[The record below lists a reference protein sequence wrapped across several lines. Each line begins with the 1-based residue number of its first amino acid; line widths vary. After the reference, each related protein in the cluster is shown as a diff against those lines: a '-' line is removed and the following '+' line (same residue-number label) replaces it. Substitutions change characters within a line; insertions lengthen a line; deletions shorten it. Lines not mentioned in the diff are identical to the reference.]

1 MYSVH
6 SATWRPTLR
15 KQTSPPSDS
24 LQTLATHLPRITNGA
39 VAILLLAAAFNTP
52 AVLQAQDP
60 PPTSS
65 EADTLTA
72 ADTLPG
78 VMALE
83 EIVVIGTRRGGRSAI
98 ESYSPVHVVSG
109 ASVRAQGGA
118 DLLDML
124 RTVVPAF
131 NVNAQPIADG
141 ASIVRPPNVRNL
153 AADHTLVLV
162 NGKRRHRGAVIA
174 WLVPKASEGA
184 QGPDLSVIPS
194 IALQRVEVLR
204 DGAAAQYGSDAIA
217 GVMNFVLRDDRD
229 GYQAEAGYRLTT
241 VGDGRQA
248 HVAAN
253 VGLPLF
259 EEGFANLSFEYGE
272 AGETVR
278 SVQRDDA
285 AALEAAGNIHVPNP
299 AQIWGSPNV
308 NGDLKTFINAGVP
321 VGDGARLY
329 AFGNYAQKETDG
341 GFYYRNPDNRE
352 GVYTR
357 GAHRLVGDLTGDGSG
372 GCPAMLHPQGEYYL
386 NGTLQSD
393 AFQRDHPDCFV
404 MNQLFPGGFTP
415 RFGGDTRDYSA
426 VAGVRGESDSGFT
439 WDLSAA
445 TGTSDVDFFIRNTVN
460 AALGPAN
467 PADFTFDPGAYRQD
481 ETNVNADFSYPV
493 TVPVLASD
501 LNVAFG
507 AEWRRETFQ
516 IRSGE
521 SNSWA
526 RTFEW
531 SGRTVDLQSQGF
543 TAGTNGFPGFSEDTE
558 GRWSRSSGATYLE
571 METDVRE
578 RWTIGAAV
586 RFEYYDDFGATTN
599 GKLSSRAEL
608 SPDLALRGSLSTGFR
623 APTPGQANAINATS
637 KNAGSGD
644 ERQLSIVATIAPSS
658 PVGVSLGGSS
668 LKPERSRNASLG
680 LVWDRA
686 PAAITLDCF
695 SIRVEDRL
703 ALSRDI
709 ELNRPDLGPDRVRD
723 DLISTLESEGLTSA
737 RSWNYINYFN
747 NDFTTS
753 TRGCEAV
760 GSYVFEIG
768 RGTTLLD
775 AGFSRTLTTV
785 EEFTP
790 GGPLADEK
798 EIRDYEFGLPRD
810 RFIASIR
817 HNAGAL
823 SAVARFNH
831 FGGWYDSEE
840 DEDFGGYGTAD
851 LSASYRIRD
860 GLLATIGADN
870 VLDTYPEL
878 NPNRFTGLGNK
889 YSQYA
894 PAGFNGRFAYLRITV
909 DGPGTR

>member
-1 MYSVH
+1 MSTV
-6 SATWRPTLR
+6 SFGPAL
-15 KQTSPPSDS
+15 
-24 LQTLATHLPRITNGA
+24 
-39 VAILLLAAAFNTP
+39 ILLLGTAFSVVAPALRAQEPPDTLSVPDTVP
-52 AVLQAQDP
+52 AVMELA
-60 PPTSS
+60 
-65 EADTLTA
+65 
-72 ADTLPG
+72 
-78 VMALE
+78 
-83 EIVVIGTRRGGRSAI
+83 EIVVVGTRRGGRTAV
-98 ESYSPVHVVSG
+98 ESYSPVHVVSAANIREQG
-109 ASVRAQGGA
+109 AA

-124 RTVVPAF
+124 RTVVPTF
-131 NVNAQPIADG
+131 SVNAQPIGDG
-141 ASIVRPPNVRNL
+141 ATIVRPPNVRNL

-229 GYQAEAGYRLTT
+229 GYQVAAGYGLTT
-241 VGDGRQA
+241 EGDGRQA
-248 HVAAN
+248 HVAIN
-253 VGLPLF
+253 TGLPLF
-259 EEGFANLSFEYGE
+259 GGGFLNLSAELGQ

-278 SVQRDDA
+278 SVQRNDA
-285 AALEAAGNIHVPNP
+285 AALEAAGNVHVPNP

-308 NGDLKTFINAGVP
+308 NGDLKTFFNASVP

-329 AFGNYAQKETDG
+329 AFGNFARKETDG

-372 GCPAMLHPQGEYYL
+372 GCPAMLDPRGGYYL
-386 NGTLQSD
+386 NGTFQAD
-393 AFQRDHPDCFV
+393 AFRRDHPDCFV
-404 MNQLFPGGFTP
+404 INQFFPGGFTP

-467 PADFTFDPGAYRQD
+467 PADFAFDPGAYRQD
-481 ETNVNADFSYPV
+481 ETNLNADFSYPV
-493 TVPVLASD
+493 TVTALASD

-507 AEWRRETFQ
+507 AEWRRETFRV
-516 IRSGE
+516 RSGE
-521 SNSWA
+521 SDSWE

-531 SGRTVDLQSQGF
+531 NGRTVDLQSQGF
-543 TAGTNGFPGFSEDTE
+543 TAGANGFPGFSEDTE

-571 METDVRE
+571 MEADLRE
-578 RWTIGAAV
+578 RWTLGAAV
-586 RFEYYDDFGATTN
+586 RFEHYDDFGATTN
-599 GKLSSRAEL
+599 GKLSSRTEL
-608 SPDLALRGSLSTGFR
+608 TSDLALRGSLSTGFR
-623 APTPGQANAINATS
+623 GPTPGQANAINATS

-644 ERQLSIVATIAPSS
+644 ERQVSIVATIAPSS
-658 PVGVSLGGSS
+658 PVGVALGGST

-709 ELNRPDLGPDRVRD
+709 ELNRPDLGPSRVRE
-723 DLISTLESEGLTSA
+723 DLISTLESEGLISA

-760 GSYVFEIG
+760 GSYVFEVG
-768 RGTTLLD
+768 RGTTVLD
-775 AGFSRTLTTV
+775 AAFSRTLTTV
-785 EEFTP
+785 EAFTP
-790 GGPLADEK
+790 GGPLADEQ

-817 HNAGAL
+817 HNAGVL
-823 SAVARFNH
+823 SALARFNY

-851 LSASYRIRD
+851 LSVSYRIRD
-860 GLLATIGADN
+860 GLRATIGADN
-870 VLDTYPEL
+870 ILGTYPEP

-894 PAGFNGRFAYLRITV
+894 PAGFNGRFMWLRIALE
-909 DGPGTR
+909 GFRGG

>member
-1 MYSVH
+1 M
-6 SATWRPTLR
+6 
-15 KQTSPPSDS
+15 SDV
-24 LQTLATHLPRITNGA
+24 LTRA
-39 VAILLLAAAFNTP
+39 VAILRFGAVLLAAAS
-52 AVLQAQDP
+52 ALRAQDP
-60 PPTSS
+60 
-65 EADTLTA
+65 ADTLSA
-72 ADTLPG
+72 PDTLPR
-78 VMALE
+78 VVALD
-83 EIVVIGTRRGGRSAI
+83 EIVAVGTRRGGRTAI
-98 ESYSPVHVVSG
+98 ESYSPVHVVS
-109 ASVRAQGGA
+109 ADNIRTQGVA

-131 NVNAQPIADG
+131 SVNAQPIADG
-141 ASIVRPPNVRNL
+141 ATIVRPPNVRNL

-194 IALQRVEVLR
+194 IALRQVEVLR

-217 GVMNFVLRDDRD
+217 GVMNFVLRDDRE
-229 GYQAEAGYRLTT
+229 GYRVDAGYG
-241 VGDGRQA
+241 VSAEGDGTQA

-253 VGLPLF
+253 AGLPLF
-259 EEGFANLSFEYGE
+259 EEGFLNLSLEL
-272 AGETVR
+272 ADADETVR

-285 AALEAAGNIHVPNP
+285 AALEAAGNVHVPNP

-308 NGDLKTFINAGVP
+308 NGDLKTFVNLGIP

-329 AFGNYAQKETDG
+329 AFGNYARKETDG
-341 GFYYRNPDNRE
+341 GFYYRNPDSRE

-357 GAHRLVGDLTGDGSG
+357 GAHRLVGDLTGNGSG
-372 GCPAMLHPQGEYYL
+372 GCPSMLRPEGAYYL
-386 NGTLQSD
+386 NGTFQTDS
-393 AFQRDHPDCFV
+393 FQRDHPDCFV
-404 MNQLFPGGFTP
+404 MNQFFPGGFTP
-415 RFGGDTRDYSA
+415 RFGGNTRDYSA
-426 VAGVRGESDSGFT
+426 VAGIRRQSDAGFT

-445 TGTSDVDFFIRNTVN
+445 TGTSDVTFFIRNTVN

-467 PADFTFDPGAYRQD
+467 PADFEFDPGAYRQD
-481 ETNVNADFSYPV
+481 EANLNADFSYPLAV
-493 TVPVLASD
+493 EALASD

-507 AEWRRETFQ
+507 AEWRREAFQ
-516 IRSGE
+516 IRGGE

-531 SGRTVDLQSQGF
+531 TGRTVDLQSQGF

-558 GRWSRSSGATYLE
+558 GRWSRSSAGAYLE
-571 METDVRE
+571 MEADVRE
-578 RWTIGAAV
+578 SWTVGAAA
-586 RFEYYDDFGATTN
+586 RFEHYDEFGATAN
-599 GKLSSRAEL
+599 GKLSSRAQL
-608 SPDLALRGSLSTGFR
+608 SRDLALRGSWSTGFR

-644 ERQLSIVATIAPSS
+644 ERQVSIVATIAPAS
-658 PVGVSLGGSS
+658 PVGIALGGSP
-668 LKPERSRNASLG
+668 LRPERSRNASLG

-686 PAAITLDCF
+686 PVAATLDCF

-703 ALSRDI
+703 ALSKDI
-709 ELNRPDLGPDRVRD
+709 EFNRPDLGSHRVRG
-723 DLISTLESEGLTSA
+723 DLIAMLESAGLTSA

-760 GSYVFEIG
+760 GSYVFEVG
-768 RGTTLLD
+768 RGVTVLD
-775 AGFSRTLTTV
+775 AAISRTLTTV

-798 EIRDYEFGLPRD
+798 EIKDYELGLPRE
-810 RFIASIR
+810 RAIVSVR

-823 SAVARFNH
+823 NAVARFNY

-840 DEDFGGYGTAD
+840 DEDFGGYSMVD
-851 LSASYRIRD
+851 VSVSYRFSGGVR
-860 GLLATIGADN
+860 ATVGADN
-870 VLDTYPEL
+870 ILDTYPEL

-889 YSQYA
+889 YSQYS
-894 PAGFNGRFAYLRITV
+894 PGGFNGRFAYVRIAV
-909 DGPGTR
+909 ERAGAG